1 MSVNR
6 NASPLALTAVLA
18 LAACGGG
25 GSDSGPPESPASSIP
40 PPNIAPTANAGADQ
54 TVDELSDV
62 TLDGSAS
69 RDSDGSIASY
79 AWSQTSPAS
88 PSVDIA
94 NDSARM
100 ATFTAPEVSGNTE
113 FVFELR
119 VVDDDGDASTDTVR
133 VTVND
138 VPPPEIEV
146 VEFYQGQVIDKHPRP
161 DGFQRLPAIP
171 GRKTVMAVRAKEA
184 VSEGRFS
191 VEILD
196 KEGNRL
202 SDNLD
207 PSVAENGFQPGKGL
221 NQYAEREVVF
231 DITGAMA
238 DDSAVSYRVVSR
250 GEELTA
256 AAVLPGTIEGLGSL
270 RLVFVPMNYPGEEA
284 ITKAMVEEWAPPR
297 IALAIDRLPVREGA
311 EFEVA
316 SPISIPQ
323 EVAENTEEYEN
334 PLQILDEMAL
344 LSRLGFPDDLA
355 PRGNRHLVGVHPAS
369 RDADFC
375 GRAFIPGI
383 ALTLDST
390 CRSLSTFSHELGHN
404 LNLKHPWDYADGLF
418 PYPGGVR
425 PADAEEGPAPY
436 DDHRGWS
443 SANGSRPGA
452 GFVYVRKDAGD
463 PPSSAWQV
471 PYSVMGYS
479 NPDPEFIS
487 RFEYGR
493 ALDQRGA
500 TNVDANVTF
509 NVPPRIVSVSTR
521 SPSEISERLKE
532 ENVRWAFFSPEDD
545 NLFEPYEGGG
555 IPIFFIFY
563 SDLNRDDTHAWEV
576 DDDRFYFPLNDPWAA
591 LREPRR
597 QVAALKPGAS
607 LEGGTFTVNVTVT
620 DSAGL
625 SDSATATNTNTSAS
639 QNNRFIGAASPHG
652 RSSGD
657 QRPEPDPRPA
667 ASPRERSSSASGAA
681 ISPAP
686 RPAQRSVAVSGFVD
700 QYSQWKLRFVE
711 EVQKPP
717 PAYFP
722 ANAKHLLVARGAN
735 WEILHQQF
743 LLLSEVGH
751 TGRYAWSAGFPVPP
765 TPIARIEV
773 IDMSTG
779 NELLS
784 SPPQR
789 SSLPKGLVRQFERAV
804 HNATPIRMDEFEK

>member
-25 GSDSGPPESPASSIP
+25 GSDSGPPESPATSIP

-54 TVDELSDV
+54 TVDELSEV

-79 AWSQTSPAS
+79 AWSQTSPASPSS

-161 DGFQRLPAIP
+161 DGFQRLAAIP
-171 GRKTVMAVRAKEA
+171 GRKTVMAIRAKEA
-184 VSEGRFS
+184 VSEGRLS

-196 KEGNRL
+196 KDGNL
-202 SDNLD
+202 LPGFD
-207 PSVAENGFQPGKGL
+207 PSVADNGFQPGKGL
-221 NQYAEREVVF
+221 NKHAEREVVF

-256 AAVLPGTIEGLGSL
+256 AASLPGTIEGLGSL

-316 SPISIPQ
+316 SPISIPR

-443 SANGSRPGA
+443 IANGSQPGA

-463 PPSSAWQV
+463 PPFSAWQV

-532 ENVRWAFFSPEDD
+532 ENVRWVFCSPEDD
-545 NLFEPYEGGG
+545 NLCEPYEGGG
-555 IPIFFIFY
+555 IPVFFIFY

-576 DDDRFYFPLNDPWAA
+576 DDDRFYFPLNDPWAN
-591 LREPRR
+591 LREPRQ

-607 LEGGTFTVNVTVT
+607 LEDGTFTVNVTVT

-625 SDSATATNTNTSAS
+625 SDSDTATNASTS
-639 QNNRFIGAASPHG
+639 QNSRPIAAAP
-652 RSSGD
+652 
-657 QRPEPDPRPA
+657 PLW
-667 ASPRERSSSASGAA
+667 SSSSDSGAV
-681 ISPAP
+681 IPPAK

-700 QYSQWKLRFVE
+700 QYGQWKLRFVE

-784 SPPQR
+784 SPPNR